1 MLSKLHSILAILV
14 IQFSLSGAVNAD
26 CDPTVDIFCKLLG
39 SEFSIAETSKAS
51 TPEFCNGFKVGFKA
65 EFNRASGGN
74 AEPIYSQCPLQPP
87 KGKGLK
93 SDYEYGY
100 IFGVKQYNYE
110 SDYYWGTGSKSYA
123 YYSPQQFCEGFIDG
137 YKSEFNRASGGNSE
151 PFYSQ
156 CPRPLSGKESYEDG
170 YITGAKQF
178 NYEFWL

>member
-1 MLSKLHSILAILV
+1 MV
-14 IQFSLSGAVNAD
+14 IQLSLSGAVNAD

-51 TPEFCNGFKVGFKA
+51 TPEFCDGFKAGFKA
-65 EFNRASGGN
+65 EFNRALGGN

-110 SDYYWGTGSKSYA
+110 SGSESGSKSY
-123 YYSPQQFCEGFIDG
+123 SRPPQFCEGFRDG
-137 YKSEFNRASGGNSE
+137 YKSEFNRASRGSAE

-156 CPRPLSGKESYEDG
+156 CPQPFSGKEGYEDG
-170 YITGAKQF
+170 
-178 NYEFWL
+178 